1 MNAPVSKGTAG
12 PEASRLRDF
21 VSGFSL
27 QSSTMLLARALLVT
41 IFLIS
46 GLSKLAAV
54 DPTIGYMQA
63 KGVPGAL
70 LYPTIVFETTAAV
83 LILFGLKVRVTA
95 LLLAG
100 FSLATGA
107 IFHWDLGNPVQTIMF
122 LKNVSMAGGFLL
134 LAVAGGGAIR
144 LDRRVLSQP
153 RR

>member
-1 MNAPVSKGTAG
+1 MNASVSKRTAG

-27 QSSTMLLARALLVT
+27 QSSTILLARALLVT
-41 IFLIS
+41 IFLLS
-46 GLSKLAAV
+46 GLSKLAAIE
-54 DPTIGYMQA
+54 PTIGYMQA

-70 LYPTIVFETTAAV
+70 IYPTIAFEITAAV

-107 IFHWDLGNPVQTIMF
+107 IFHWDLGNQIQTIMF

-134 LAVAGGGAIR
+134 LAAVGGGAIS
-144 LDRRVLSQP
+144 LDKRVLSQP
-153 RR
+153 QL